1 MVKNKKI
8 KILLF
13 VLFVFFS
20 NNSTGQQVFTGSNSD
35 SPIEISAEDGIEWHK
50 NKKKYIAKGN
60 AKARKADLLVT
71 SNVLEAIYEDNND
84 TESEITVLKAKG
96 NVFIKNQKAQ
106 IQGGKKARYNLKKE
120 YFIVNGKKL
129 ELISNEDRLT
139 SNSTIEFWKNE
150 NIAIATGK
158 AKAHKNNKY
167 SIFADKLVWHLI
179 DDKEIGNKEKEGQG
193 YQIKRILAYKNVVI
207 ETNNEIAYSNKALYN
222 EISGICKLFGKVKL
236 KKGDNFLTGEYAE
249 MNLNTGISKLLPHP
263 TKKTSETENRVK
275 ALIKKNE

>member
-1 MVKNKKI
+1 MAKNKKI
-8 KILLF
+8 KILLLI
-13 VLFVFFS
+13 LFVSFS
-20 NNSTGQQVFTGSNSD
+20 DNLTGQQLFTGTNNG
-35 SPIEISAEDGIEWHK
+35 SPIEIFAEDGIEWHK
-50 NKKKYIAKGN
+50 NKKKYIARGN
-60 AKARKADLLVT
+60 AKANKADLLVT
-71 SNVLEAIYEDNND
+71 SDVLEAIYEDDND
-84 TESEITVLKAKG
+84 TESEITILKASG

-106 IQGGKKARYNLKKE
+106 ILGGNIATYNLKKE
-120 YFIVNGKKL
+120 YFIVNGRKL

-158 AKAHKNNKY
+158 AKAYKNNKY

-179 DDKEIGNKEKEGQG
+179 DEKENDNKSKGNQG
-193 YQIKRILAYKNVVI
+193 YQIKKILAYKNVII

-222 EISGICKLFGKVKL
+222 ELSGICKLFGKVKL

-263 TKKTSETENRVK
+263 SKKTSETENRVK

>member
-1 MVKNKKI
+1 MAKNKKI
-8 KILLF
+8 RILLLI
-13 VLFVFFS
+13 LFVSFS
-20 NNSTGQQVFTGSNSD
+20 DNLTGQQLFTGTNNG
-35 SPIEISAEDGIEWHK
+35 SPIEIFAEDGIEWHK
-50 NKKKYIAKGN
+50 NKKKYIARGN
-60 AKARKADLLVT
+60 AKANKADLLVT
-71 SNVLEAIYEDNND
+71 SDVLEAIYEDDND
-84 TESEITVLKAKG
+84 TESEITILKASG

-106 IQGGKKARYNLKKE
+106 ILGGNIATYNLKKE
-120 YFIVNGKKL
+120 YFIVNGRKL

-158 AKAHKNNKY
+158 AKAYKNNKY

-179 DDKEIGNKEKEGQG
+179 DEKENDNKNKGNQG
-193 YQIKRILAYKNVVI
+193 YQIKKILAYKNVII

-222 EISGICKLFGKVKL
+222 EVSGICKLFGKVKL

-263 TKKTSETENRVK
+263 SKKTSETENRVK

>member
-8 KILLF
+8 KILLLI
-13 VLFVFFS
+13 LFVFFS
-20 NNSTGQQVFTGSNSD
+20 NNSIGQQVFTGSNSD

-50 NKKKYIAKGN
+50 NKKKYIARGN
-60 AKARKADLLVT
+60 AKASKADLLVT
-71 SNVLEAIYEDNND
+71 SNTLEAIYEDNND

-158 AKAHKNNKY
+158 AKAYKNDKY

-179 DDKEIGNKEKEGQG
+179 DDKEINNKGKESQE
-193 YQIKRILAYKNVVI
+193 YQIKRILAYKNVII
-207 ETNNEIAYSNKALYN
+207 ETNNEIAYSDKALYN
-222 EISGICKLFGKVKL
+222 ELSGICKLFGKVKL
-236 KKGDNFLTGEYAE
+236 KKGENFLTGEYAE
-249 MNLNTGISKLLPHP
+249 MNLKTGISKLLPHP
-263 TKKTSETENRVK
+263 NRKTSETENRVK

>member
-1 MVKNKKI
+1 MAKNKKI
-8 KILLF
+8 KILLLI
-13 VLFVFFS
+13 LFVSFS
-20 NNSTGQQVFTGSNSD
+20 DNLTGQQLFTGTNNG
-35 SPIEISAEDGIEWHK
+35 SPIEIFAEGGIEWHK
-50 NKKKYIAKGN
+50 NKKKYIARGN
-60 AKARKADLLVT
+60 AKANKADLLVT
-71 SNVLEAIYEDNND
+71 SDVLEAIYEDDND
-84 TESEITVLKAKG
+84 TESEITILKASG

-106 IQGGKKARYNLKKE
+106 ILGGNIATYNLKKE
-120 YFIVNGKKL
+120 YFIVNGRKL

-158 AKAHKNNKY
+158 AKAYKNNKY

-179 DDKEIGNKEKEGQG
+179 DEKENDNKSKGNQG
-193 YQIKRILAYKNVVI
+193 YQIKKILAYKNVII

-222 EISGICKLFGKVKL
+222 ELSGICKLFGKVKL

-263 TKKTSETENRVK
+263 SKKTSETENRVK

>member
-13 VLFVFFS
+13 ISFVFFS

-50 NKKKYIAKGN
+50 NKNKYIARGN
-60 AKARKADLLVT
+60 AKASKADLLVT

-84 TESEITVLKAKG
+84 TDSEITLLKATG

-106 IQGGKKARYNLKKE
+106 IQGGKIARYNLKKE
-120 YFIVNGKKL
+120 YFIVNGEKL
-129 ELISNEDRLT
+129 ELISDEDRLT

-158 AKAHKNNKY
+158 AKAYKNDKY

-179 DDKEIGNKEKEGQG
+179 DDKETDRRGKEDQG
-193 YQIKRILAYKNVVI
+193 YQVKRILAYKNVII

-249 MNLNTGISKLLPHP
+249 MNLKTGISKLLPHP
-263 TKKTSETENRVK
+263 GGKISETKNRVK
-275 ALIKKNE
+275 GLIKKNE

>member
-1 MVKNKKI
+1 MAKNKKI
-8 KILLF
+8 KILLLI
-13 VLFVFFS
+13 LFVSFS
-20 NNSTGQQVFTGSNSD
+20 DNLTGQQLFTGTNNG
-35 SPIEISAEDGIEWHK
+35 SPIEIFAEDGIEWHK
-50 NKKKYIAKGN
+50 NKKKYIARGN
-60 AKARKADLLVT
+60 AKANKADLLVT
-71 SNVLEAIYEDNND
+71 SDVLEAIYEDDND
-84 TESEITVLKAKG
+84 TESEITILKASG

-106 IQGGKKARYNLKKE
+106 ILGGNIATYNLKKE
-120 YFIVNGKKL
+120 YFIVNGRKL

-158 AKAHKNNKY
+158 AKAYKNNKY

-179 DDKEIGNKEKEGQG
+179 DEKENDNKSKGNQG
-193 YQIKRILAYKNVVI
+193 YQIKKILAYKNVII

-222 EISGICKLFGKVKL
+222 EVSGICKLFGKVKL

-263 TKKTSETENRVK
+263 SKKTSETENRVK

>member
-50 NKKKYIAKGN
+50 NKKKYIARGN

-84 TESEITVLKAKG
+84 TESEITVLKATG
-96 NVFIKNQKAQ
+96 NVFIKNQKAE
-106 IQGGKKARYNLKKE
+106 IQGGKIARYNLKKE

-129 ELISNEDRLT
+129 ELVSNEDRLT

-158 AKAHKNNKY
+158 AKAYKNDKY

-207 ETNNEIAYSNKALYN
+207 ETNNEIAYSDKALYN
-222 EISGICKLFGKVKL
+222 ELSGICKLFGKVKL

-249 MNLNTGISKLLPHP
+249 MNLKTGISKLLPHP
-263 TKKTSETENRVK
+263 NRKTSETENRVK